1 MDLSSQ
7 MLEGIGRDVAP
18 FGLSVADFEVMV
30 RLRDSGATGIRM
42 SELAAHVLVTKSRLT
57 YRIDRLE
64 ELGHVCRES
73 VETDRRGWVVHL
85 TESGEELLSEALVRH
100 FDGIRARLVDRVD
113 PDELS
118 QLGDL
123 ISKVLGP
130 KNGAGRR

>member
-7 MLEGIGRDVAP
+7 MLEGIARDVAP

-30 RLRDSGATGIRM
+30 RLRDSGSAGIRM
-42 SELAAHVLVTKSRLT
+42 SELAAHVLATKSRLT

-64 ELGHVCRES
+64 ELGYVCRES
-73 VETDRRGWVVHL
+73 VESDRRGWVVHL
-85 TESGEELLSEALVRH
+85 TECGDALLSEALVRH
-100 FDGIRARLVDRVD
+100 FDGIRTRLVNRLE

-123 ISKVLGP
+123 ISKVLVSR
-130 KNGAGRR
+130 NGAGR